1 MATVGEVTAGA
12 AEVAARGGAGGGA
25 GDGRSAPGLPTGGAA
40 GGTDDGADGAG
51 LPARRRIPRRLP
63 LRGRLHSTPAR
74 LRALVAGVLVLT
86 AATGLVCWQ
95 AGTEAQSTWTAITGS
110 QAPQVL
116 DAGALYQSLT
126 DQDAQTANILVDGA
140 DPALAAN
147 RATALAQYTS
157 DRTSADRALQQA
169 TLSAAG
175 NGAVQS
181 ALAAVLDGMGDYDG
195 LAARALALNDRAAAT
210 AGHPDPAALAEYRQ
224 ATDLMQNTLLPAAN
238 RLLQADN
245 TAYNNSYNAQRSD
258 LTAAEVWTAVLGTLL
273 LLSLL
278 GLQGW
283 LLRRY
288 RRIVN
293 PPLAAATLL
302 AVLVVGAALALFP
315 AERTQLHTARRDAF
329 DSVVA
334 LDRARAI
341 SYDANADESRYMLD
355 QGRRAQYQQSFFSDS
370 QELAD
375 LPLATSVFSY
385 DTPLQV
391 AIDDYN
397 RNHQD
402 VEFGGF
408 FGDEFHNITFP
419 GERAGAEATLNAY
432 QKYELDDR
440 HLRSLMAD
448 GQLDSAIAYNTSLA
462 AGGSNADFGLYDQ
475 ALTKLIGINDSAYA
489 AAAHDGASELD
500 DRVPLMAGGSLA
512 VILLCLLGVRPRL
525 VEYRR

>member
-1 MATVGEVTAGA
+1 MATVGEVTAEA
-12 AEVAARGGAGGGA
+12 AEVAARGGAGDGTGN
-25 GDGRSAPGLPTGGAA
+25 GRSAPGLPTGGA
-40 GGTDDGADGAG
+40 DSGAG
-51 LPARRRIPRRLP
+51 LAARQRLPRRLP

-95 AGTEAQSTWTAITGS
+95 AGTQAQSTWTTITGS
-110 QAPQVL
+110 QAPQVV
-116 DAGALYQSLT
+116 DASALYQALT

-147 RATALAQYTS
+147 RTTALNQYTS

-175 NGAVQS
+175 NSAVQS

-195 LAARALALNDRAAAT
+195 LAARALALNDRAAAP
-210 AGHPDPAALAEYRQ
+210 AGHPDPTALAEYRQ

-245 TAYNNSYNAQRSD
+245 AAYNGSYDSQRSD

-302 AVLVVGAALALFP
+302 AVLVVGTALTLFP

-355 QGRRAQYQQSFFSDS
+355 EGRRDQYQQSFFTDS
-370 QELAD
+370 QQLAD
-375 LPLATSVFSY
+375 LPQATSVFSY
-385 DTPLQV
+385 DAPLQS
-391 AIDDYN
+391 AIEAYHG
-397 RNHQD
+397 NHQD

-408 FGDEFHNITFP
+408 FGTEFHNITFP
-419 GERAGAEATLNAY
+419 GERAGAEATLDAY

-448 GQLDSAIAYNTSLA
+448 GQLDAAIAYNTSLA
-462 AGGSNADFGLYDQ
+462 AGGSNADFNSYDQ
-475 ALTKLIGINDSAYA
+475 ALTKLIGINDSAYV
-489 AAAHDGASELD
+489 AAAHNGASELS

-525 VEYRR
+525 AEYRR

>member
-12 AEVAARGGAGGGA
+12 AEVAARGGAGD
-25 GDGRSAPGLPTGGAA
+25 GDGRSAPDGPARGAA
-40 GGTDDGADGAG
+40 RGADGGGGAG
-51 LPARRRIPRRLP
+51 ASARRRTPRRLP
-63 LRGRLHSTPAR
+63 LRGRLQSTPAR
-74 LRALVAGVLVLT
+74 LRALVGGVLVLT
-86 AATGLVCWQ
+86 AATGLLCWQ
-95 AGTEAQSTWTAITGS
+95 AGTQAQSTWSTITGS
-110 QAPQVL
+110 QAPQVV
-116 DAGALYQSLT
+116 DASALYQSLT
-126 DQDAQTANILVDGA
+126 DQDAQTANVLVDGA

-147 RATALAQYTS
+147 RTTALNQYTS
-157 DRTSADRALQQA
+157 DRTAADRALQQA

-195 LAARALALNDRAAAT
+195 LAARALALNDQARAA
-210 AGHPDPAALAEYRQ
+210 AGHPDPTALAEYRQ

-245 TAYNNSYNAQRSD
+245 TAYNDSYDAQRSD

-302 AVLVVGAALALFP
+302 ALLVVGTALTLFP

-355 QGRRAQYQQSFFSDS
+355 QGRRAQYQQSFFDDS
-370 QELAD
+370 QQLAD
-375 LPLATSVFSY
+375 LPLATSVSSY

-391 AIDDYN
+391 AIDDYH

-408 FGDEFHNITFP
+408 FGTEFRNITFP
-419 GERAGAEATLNAY
+419 GERAGAEATLDAY
-432 QKYELDDR
+432 QKYQLDDR
-440 HLRSLMAD
+440 HLRSLMTD
-448 GQLDSAIAYNTSLA
+448 GQLDQAIAYNTSLA
-462 AGGSNADFGLYDQ
+462 AGGSNADFGVYDQ
-475 ALTKLIGINDSAYA
+475 ALTKLIGINDAAYVT
-489 AAAHDGASELD
+489 AAHSGAGELS

-512 VILLCLLGVRPRL
+512 VVLLCLLGVRPRL
-525 VEYRR
+525 AEYRR

>member
-12 AEVAARGGAGGGA
+12 AEVAARGGAGDGA
-25 GDGRSAPGLPTGGAA
+25 GDGRSAPGLPTEGGA
-40 GGTDDGADGAG
+40 GSGGAG
-51 LPARRRIPRRLP
+51 LSARLRTPRRLP
-63 LRGRLHSTPAR
+63 LRGRLQSTPAR

-86 AATGLVCWQ
+86 AATGLLCWQ
-95 AGTEAQSTWTAITGS
+95 AGTQAQSTWTTITGS

-116 DAGALYQSLT
+116 DASALYQALT

-140 DPALAAN
+140 DPALAGN
-147 RATALAQYTS
+147 RTTALAQYTT
-157 DRTSADRALQQA
+157 DRTNADRALQQA

-175 NGAVQS
+175 NNAVQS

-195 LAARALALNDRAAAT
+195 LAARALALNDRAAAA
-210 AGHPDPAALAEYRQ
+210 AGHPDPTALAEYRQ
-224 ATDLMQNTLLPAAN
+224 ATDLMQNTLLPAAD

-245 TAYNNSYNAQRSD
+245 AAYNNSYNAQRSD
-258 LTAAEVWTAVLGTLL
+258 LTSAEVWTAVLGTLL

-302 AVLVVGAALALFP
+302 TLLVVGAALTVFP

-355 QGRRAQYQQSFFSDS
+355 QGRRAQYQQSFFTDS

-385 DTPLQV
+385 DAPLQS
-391 AIDDYN
+391 AIDAYN
-397 RNHQD
+397 HNHQD

-408 FGDEFHNITFP
+408 FGTEFHNITFP
-419 GERAGAEATLNAY
+419 GERAGAEATLDTY

-448 GQLDSAIAYNTSLA
+448 GQLDAAIAYNTSLA

-475 ALTKLIGINDSAYA
+475 ALTKLIGINDTAYVN
-489 AAAHDGASELD
+489 AAHSGASELS

-525 VEYRR
+525 AEYRR